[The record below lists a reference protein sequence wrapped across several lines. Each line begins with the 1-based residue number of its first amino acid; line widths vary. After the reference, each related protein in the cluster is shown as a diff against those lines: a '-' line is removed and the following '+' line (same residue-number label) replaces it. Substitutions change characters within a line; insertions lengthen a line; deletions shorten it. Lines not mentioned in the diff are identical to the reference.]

1 MGKAWVKILNT
12 VLLVQQ
18 NVTTRMHSSGMRTAC
33 SSSRPGGLHQA
44 PPRADTPQSRHPPEQ
59 TPPSPPP
66 PGSRHP
72 PPVNRIL
79 DTRL

>member
-18 NVTTRMHSSGMRTAC
+18 NVTTRMHSSRMHTAC

-44 PPRADTPQSRHPPEQ
+44 PPHPEQIPPGADTPQAPLGAD
-59 TPPSPPP
+59 TPL
-66 PGSRHP
+66 GSRHP
-72 PPVNRIL
+72 PRKQNS
-79 DTRL
+79 